1 MELPH
6 VHNMDGTNNI
16 RKKKTHWIQ
25 QLSIEKIQK
34 ILKSKLKQHRK
45 PITWRKYWKR
55 NKNWMELFLTSA
67 VRTLQKPD
75 GFKSI
80 PVCVVSMENWYI
92 LKNCHSSSSSSLCV
106 FFVSTYDSSIRTH
119 LFSYALFCLCGF
131 YFSSFSKSIH
141 VSFSRFDNL

>member
-16 RKKKTHWIQ
+16 RKKNTLNTTTEHRKNTENIEIKTETTSKTHN
-25 QLSIEKIQK
+25 LKE
-34 ILKSKLKQHRK
+34 ILKAK
-45 PITWRKYWKR
+45 
-55 NKNWMELFLTSA
+55 KNWMELFLTSA

-92 LKNCHSSSSSSLCV
+92 QKNCHSSSSSSL
-106 FFVSTYDSSIRTH
+106 FVSTYDSSIRTH
-119 LFSYALFCLCGF
+119 LLSYALFCLCGF